1 MKIAKVAAIAVFA
14 LIASDAYAQIEDV
27 HALDFAARSYQY
39 GAVIRSKDQEPVI
52 PVELLKEWGQYCAE
66 LSAGLQSD
74 SQSRKSGL
82 PRAICRSVSRYLSD
96 SVLKTVTGRPNDDL
110 GSLTDRQRVVI
121 YGLATLKENLVAAF
135 DTLVESRDVLNV
147 AAESDRS
154 FLRYN
159 YSRAIAYRRD
169 RAFDSFCAE
178 LRIRYKTAEH
188 LADFLA
194 NNDQV
199 SASKALTEW
208 QDVFRDEEFRFFK
221 WRMEKSGILLDKLL
235 SDIRYFGPGGI
246 ASKIRAPCQRT
257 TFSIES
263 EPGSVARKLVVW
275 IDERQRVYGELEFM
289 PTRPRSLSLGATT
302 KSFAYSTYGTV
313 RDDRAILRFKLSAS
327 RDSGNPKIT
336 STMVYDILDQ
346 LISST
351 QEVQSG
357 SGETRSILGSIL
369 YHGPQRRQQHPH
381 QRNLL
386 RQTRPRRPPA
396 HAPER
401 QQRRYQQ
408 RQLQHHRR
416 ARTALQINLRRHRQP
431 IQHSQRPA
439 PRHSRQHHHN
449 QPHRHPQH
457 QLRRQQKRRL
467 HDRRR
472 RQRQRRSRH
481 QHRPLRRLRP
491 RPAPDRRLRQLLSL
505 RLRRS
510 QPGHPQSIL
519 GPRRRKPPRKLNKQ
533 QAPQPIPRQTRRAR
547 PRLRKLRRPLRHPNG
562 TILDTY
568 TSKPRFDRRS
578 LTILARNPRGYTS
591 SVVYDGLGRS
601 VLSTD
606 AKSNTVETIYD
617 NNSNVLQ
624 TKRTEVETS
633 TQTYYSDF
641 QYDAAD
647 RQILSVDTLG
657 NTHRSFYDSTS
668 QLVASTDANS
678 SGTASIA
685 TQSRGGSFS
694 ITGNSDGNRIF
705 YLTDRLGRSLA
716 TIREL
721 RVNHDGANS
730 VDTSNSYN
738 SDGLITTSTFYDDNS
753 RVTSR
758 TDTPSHSA

>member
-1 MKIAKVAAIAVFA
+1 MIQSILPAFQTRLWENVLRYLCESFFRRVRKSNWRCIVAGVLAVGLAVSHICFYPWVING
-14 LIASDAYAQIEDV
+14 LRGEQVLLVDQISEFDQ
-27 HALDFAARSYQY
+27 FGARSTRTIVLATAPDTVGENTKNFSIYFWMNGWVCERVSAKNY
-39 GAVIRSKDQEPVI
+39 DGNKNAISMTD
-52 PVELLKEWGQYCAE
+52 AE
-66 LSAGLQSD
+66 DNGSAGADTST
-74 SQSRKSGL
+74 
-82 PRAICRSVSRYLSD
+82 
-96 SVLKTVTGRPNDDL
+96 VLYDG
-110 GSLTDRQRVVI
+110 
-121 YGLATLKENLVAAF
+121 F
-135 DTLVESRDVLNV
+135 
-147 AAESDRS
+147 
-154 FLRYN
+154 
-159 YSRAIAYRRD
+159 D
-169 RAFDSFCAE
+169 RA
-178 LRIRYKTAEH
+178 L
-188 LADFLA
+188 
-194 NNDQV
+194 
-199 SASKALTEW
+199 
-208 QDVFRDEEFRFFK
+208 
-221 WRMEKSGILLDKLL
+221 
-235 SDIRYFGPGGI
+235 
-246 ASKIRAPCQRT
+246 
-257 TFSIES
+257 
-263 EPGSVARKLVVW
+263 
-275 IDERQRVYGELEFM
+275 
-289 PTRPRSLSLGATT
+289 
-302 KSFAYSTYGTV
+302 
-313 RDDRAILRFKLSAS
+313 
-327 RDSGNPKIT
+327 
-336 STMVYDILDQ
+336 
-346 LISST
+346 
-351 QEVQSG
+351 
-357 SGETRSILGSIL
+357 
-369 YHGPQRRQQHPH
+369 
-381 QRNLL
+381 
-386 RQTRPRRPPA
+386 QT
-396 HAPER
+396 
-401 QQRRYQQ
+401 
-408 RQLQHHRR
+408 
-416 ARTALQINLRRHRQP
+416 
-431 IQHSQRPA
+431 
-439 PRHSRQHHHN
+439 
-449 QPHRHPQH
+449 
-457 QLRRQQKRRL
+457 
-467 HDRRR
+467 
-472 RQRQRRSRH
+472 
-481 QHRPLRRLRP
+481 
-491 RPAPDRRLRQLLSL
+491 DRRLRQLLSL

-519 GPRRRKPPRKLNKQ
+519 GPRRRQPPRKLNKQ
-533 QAPQPIPRQTRRAR
+533 QTPQPIPRQARRAR
-547 PRLRKLRRPLRHPNG
+547 PSLRKLRRPLRHPNG

-758 TDTPSHSA
+758 TDDKNNATSYAYDALNRKTSKPSPTRPAAPGPTTKTATS

>member
-327 RDSGNPKIT
+327 RLLWTYGKNDPIT
-336 STMVYDILDQ
+336 VDYSLSIRKEDNTLHVRN
-346 LISST
+346 ISPLT
-351 QEVQSG
+351 FIEG
-357 SGETRSILGSIL
+357 AEGESRDLLPCTRNGVEMPNYKVISELGELEES
-369 YHGPQRRQQHPH
+369 RQC
-381 QRNLL
+381 RECKCA
-386 RQTRPRRPPA
+386 RRPG
-396 HAPER
+396 
-401 QQRRYQQ
+401 
-408 RQLQHHRR
+408 
-416 ARTALQINLRRHRQP
+416 
-431 IQHSQRPA
+431 
-439 PRHSRQHHHN
+439 SRFCYRCGAQF
-449 QPHRHPQH
+449 PQW
-457 QLRRQQKRRL
+457 
-467 HDRRR
+467 
-472 RQRQRRSRH
+472 S
-481 QHRPLRRLRP
+481 
-491 RPAPDRRLRQLLSL
+491 
-505 RLRRS
+505 
-510 QPGHPQSIL
+510 
-519 GPRRRKPPRKLNKQ
+519 
-533 QAPQPIPRQTRRAR
+533 
-547 PRLRKLRRPLRHPNG
+547 
-562 TILDTY
+562 
-568 TSKPRFDRRS
+568 
-578 LTILARNPRGYTS
+578 
-591 SVVYDGLGRS
+591 
-601 VLSTD
+601 
-606 AKSNTVETIYD
+606 
-617 NNSNVLQ
+617 
-624 TKRTEVETS
+624 
-633 TQTYYSDF
+633 
-641 QYDAAD
+641 
-647 RQILSVDTLG
+647 
-657 NTHRSFYDSTS
+657 
-668 QLVASTDANS
+668 
-678 SGTASIA
+678 
-685 TQSRGGSFS
+685 
-694 ITGNSDGNRIF
+694 
-705 YLTDRLGRSLA
+705 
-716 TIREL
+716 IRE
-721 RVNHDGANS
+721 
-730 VDTSNSYN
+730 
-738 SDGLITTSTFYDDNS
+738 
-753 RVTSR
+753 
-758 TDTPSHSA
+758 P